1 MAEIFDI
8 LLAFYEMTIVAN
20 SISDSSEIEDGWFQV
35 FHCSFIWIMV
45 FMLNY
50 FWNSILKKQLDRSF
64 WKMLNLRL
72 FITLFQ

>member
-1 MAEIFDI
+1 
-8 LLAFYEMTIVAN
+8 MTIVAN
-20 SISDSSEIEDGWFQV
+20 SISDSSEKEDGWFQV

>member
-1 MAEIFDI
+1 M
-8 LLAFYEMTIVAN
+8 MIVAN
-20 SISDSSEIEDGWFQV
+20 GINDSSEKEDRWFQV

-45 FMLNY
+45 FTLNY
-50 FWNSILKKQLDRSF
+50 FWDPILKKQLDRSF